1 MKNILI
7 ILSFFSSIFL
17 FSCED
22 VILFD
27 VKDGVEQLVV
37 DAWLT
42 DEIKEQK
49 IRLSL
54 SQPYFDNALPKPAIG
69 AEVTLINFDN
79 SVIKLEDKE
88 NKGEYSFTPSSSDF
102 ITEGKPVRLSIKFQN
117 EEYVSASVLRRVPK
131 IDSLDYE
138 ASSVPNGPP
147 DSSLPKEGF
156 IAQFY
161 ANDPTGEGDTYL
173 IRTILN
179 DTLKFKPNEF
189 QLAYDAGFSPGS
201 KSDGLLFIL
210 PIRRSITQGLLKHKD
225 KLKVELFSIPTEAY
239 YYLQQLRQE
248 SNNGGI
254 FATPLSNIPT
264 NIFNTNTKSNKKALG
279 AFFVS
284 KVSRIETVIDKS
296 LAKPKKQ

>member
-1 MKNILI
+1 MKYI
-7 ILSFFSSIFL
+7 ILTITFLASFTL

-22 VILFD
+22 VIPFD

-37 DAWLT
+37 DAWIT
-42 DEIKEQK
+42 DEVHEQK
-49 IRLSL
+49 IKLTL
-54 SQPYFDNALPKPAIG
+54 SQPYFDNSTPKPALG
-69 AEVTLINFDN
+69 AEVSLINFDN
-79 SVIKLEDKE
+79 SIIKLTDKE
-88 NKGEYSFTPSSSDF
+88 NKGEYTFTPNSSDY
-102 ITEGKPVRLSIKFQN
+102 IIEGKPVRLSIKFQN
-117 EEYVSASVLRRVPK
+117 EEYISASILKRVPK

-138 ASSVPNGPP
+138 PSSVPNGPP
-147 DSSLPKEGF
+147 DPKLPKEGF

-161 ANDPTGEGDTYL
+161 AHDPKGEGDTYL

-210 PIRRSITQGLLKHKD
+210 PIRRSITQGLLKDKD
-225 KLKVELFSIPTEAY
+225 KLKVELFSIPVEAY

-264 NIFNTNTKSNKKALG
+264 NIINTNTKSNKKALG

-284 KVSRIETVIDKS
+284 KVSRIERTIDKS